1 MKIENKFAAKLA
13 GLALLL
19 ASPVAFGLVL
29 MPSVASAEVTIST
42 TIIDSEE
49 SGSEDESEVA
59 EAEVE
64 DAPPVSANETCEE
77 VSESLTRLSRC

>member
-1 MKIENKFAAKLA
+1 MKVENKFAAKLA

-42 TIIDSEE
+42 TIVESEE
-49 SGSEDESEVA
+49 SGSEDESDLAETSESDVA
-59 EAEVE
+59 
-64 DAPPVSANETCEE
+64 PISANETCEE

>member
-1 MKIENKFAAKLA
+1 MKVENKFAAKLA

-42 TIIDSEE
+42 TIVE
-49 SGSEDESEVA
+49 SDDAGSEDESEVA
-59 EAEVE
+59 EVAEE
-64 DAPPVSANETCEE
+64 DDAPSVANETCEE